1 MLVAFFFLVCKSQTL
16 RSKMHFFNVPSYDAN
31 SIMASGVKN
40 KSAWRYIFIIIIR
53 ECKKRCIQSWVK
65 KKYNIKYNYKHKLI
79 STLEEVMVA
88 GSGSLLFF
96 VIFFKYGEGK

>member
-1 MLVAFFFLVCKSQTL
+1 MALYIYYYYQGVQK
-16 RSKMHFFNVPSYDAN
+16 KMYPEL
-31 SIMASGVKN
+31 G
-40 KSAWRYIFIIIIR
+40 
-53 ECKKRCIQSWVK
+53 K